1 MLYLGYK
8 MNAFEAKQYGLVSEI
23 YKYECL
29 NEVWIYLKKLT
40 KLSTEA
46 S

>member
-29 NEVWIYLKKLT
+29 DEVWIYLKKLT
-40 KLSTEA
+40 KLSLKV

>member
-1 MLYLGYK
+1 

-29 NEVWIYLKKLT
+29 DEVWIYLKKLT
-40 KLSTEA
+40 KLSLKV